1 VQEGGGPGPAKAL
14 QAMRK
19 VLTSLLCLALLS
31 TLQAASTAQ
40 TPPARAQA
48 LQARVEALLAR
59 TPGMKA
65 GVSIVHLPSG
75 QRVEV
80 QAHHPHPLASVF
92 KVPVMIE
99 LARQIQG
106 GRAGLSLDHVL
117 VLRNQDR
124 CLGSGSLQHQPT
136 GTRISVREAV
146 ELMMTVSDNTATD
159 LVFERIGTSSVN
171 RLLADLG
178 LRQSEVYLKNRPA
191 WLVSLGMGS
200 RFRGMSPRQIAATWS
215 RMSPEERHQAARQ
228 VETENAS
235 LSLARFQAV
244 EDASAERNS
253 HAENVAV
260 AAAVENLG
268 SPSDFSTLLERLW
281 KGEILDRK
289 WTTYCLGVLSRQKY
303 RTRIPRLLP
312 AGTRVWHKTGTLAGI
327 VNDAGILEVQ
337 TRQGRREAVVVVV
350 FVREVEQGR
359 EEAAS
364 ELIAKIARAAWEAWR

>member
-1 VQEGGGPGPAKAL
+1 
-14 QAMRK
+14 
-19 VLTSLLCLALLS
+19 
-31 TLQAASTAQ
+31 
-40 TPPARAQA
+40 
-48 LQARVEALLAR
+48 
-59 TPGMKA
+59 MKA

-80 QAHHPHPLASVF
+80 RGHQPHPLASVF
-92 KVPVMIE
+92 KIPVMIE
-99 LARQIQG
+99 VARQIQG
-106 GRAGLSLDHVL
+106 GQAGLSLDHPL

-124 CLGSGSLQHQPT
+124 CLGSGSLQHRPT

-159 LVFERIGTSSVN
+159 MVFERIGTSSVN

-178 LRQSEVYLKNRPA
+178 LRQSDVYLKNRPA
-191 WLVSLGMGS
+191 WLISLGMGS

-215 RMSPEERHQAARQ
+215 RMSPEERHQTARQ
-228 VETENAS
+228 VEAENTS
-235 LSLARFQAV
+235 LSLARFQAA

-260 AAAVENLG
+260 AAAVDNLG
-268 SPSDFSTLLERLW
+268 APSDFSALLGRLW
-281 KGEILDRK
+281 RGQILDEK
-289 WTTYCLGVLSRQKY
+289 WTAYCLGVLSRQKY

-312 AGTRVWHKTGTLAGI
+312 EGTRVWHKTGTLAGI

-350 FVREVEQGR
+350 LVREVEQGR

-364 ELIAKIARAAWEAWR
+364 DLIAKIARVAWEAWR

>member
-1 VQEGGGPGPAKAL
+1 MK
-14 QAMRK
+14 K
-19 VLTSLLCLALLS
+19 VLFLLFCLALPSALS
-31 TLQAASTAQ
+31 SSATAGP
-40 TPPARAQA
+40 PPARAQA
-48 LQARVEALLAR
+48 LQARIEALLAR

-75 QRVEV
+75 ERVEV
-80 QAHHPHPLASVF
+80 QAHRPHPLASVF

-99 LARQIQG
+99 LARQIQE
-106 GRAGLSLDHVL
+106 GRAGLSLDQVL

-124 CLGSGSLQHQPT
+124 CLGSGSLQHRPT
-136 GTRISVREAV
+136 GTRIPVREAV

-159 LVFERIGTSSVN
+159 MVFEKIGTSSVN
-171 RLLADLG
+171 RLLTGLG
-178 LRQSEVYLKNRPA
+178 LRQSDVYLKNRPA
-191 WLVSLGMGS
+191 WLISLGMGS
-200 RFRGMSPRQIAATWS
+200 RFHGMSPRQIASAWT
-215 RMSPEERHQAARQ
+215 RMNPEERHQAARQ

-235 LSLARFQAV
+235 LSLARFQAA

-268 SPSDFSTLLERLW
+268 SPSDFSALLERLW

-289 WTTYCLGVLSRQKY
+289 WTAYCLGVLSRQKY

-337 TRQGRREAVVVVV
+337 TREGRRDPVVVVV
-350 FVREVEQGR
+350 FLREVQQGQ